1 MNLLKSY
8 KGALDD
14 DAFKEYERQ
23 FKAIA
28 PLRANASEYR
38 RRYNKR
44 LHQCWRDYIKRP
56 MVATKTVWELMLA
69 GYTARFWVCKD
80 RFQFFDYLEKCRN
93 NCIQKGRG
101 AKNILEKED
110 LRAVY
115 RAILGEIER
124 LENYTGAVNCEDY
137 EISEKLMDKI
147 LKFQL
152 YI

>member
-8 KGALDD
+8 KGKLDD
-14 DAFKEYERQ
+14 AAFKEYERQ

-28 PLRANASEYR
+28 PLRSNASEYR

-44 LHQCWRDYIKRP
+44 LHQCWTDYIKRP

-69 GYTARFWVCKD
+69 GYTARFWACKD
-80 RFQFFDYLEKCRN
+80 RFQFFDYLEKCRQ
-93 NCIQKGRG
+93 NCIQKGRRT
-101 AKNILEKED
+101 AKIHEKES
-110 LRAVY
+110 LREVY
-115 RAILGEIER
+115 KILLKEVER

-137 EISEKLMDKI
+137 EISEEAMDKI
-147 LKFQL
+147 LKYQL